1 MLNKCIVEFQIKGQ
15 KRGLKFGTQTVRLI
29 MEMRG
34 IKTLM
39 DLIRDMSDP
48 GNIPFVLDMLY
59 CSAVS
64 YAASNKIKVDFTKE
78 DVADW
83 MDEIGLDEAT
93 AIINK
98 AFTQYS
104 PPDSKKKSLWQ
115 TVREAIGISTTG
127 KRLQYQSLN

>member
-1 MLNKCIVEFQIKGQ
+1 MLNKCIVEFQFEGQ
-15 KRGLKFGTQTVRLI
+15 KGGLKFGNQAVRLI

-34 IKTLM
+34 IRSLM
-39 DLIRDMSDP
+39 DLMREMSDP

-93 AIINK
+93 ANINK

-104 PPDSKKKSLWQ
+104 PPDSK
-115 TVREAIGISTTG
+115 
-127 KRLQYQSLN
+127 